1 MMKLKIIFKKN
12 GCPNNFFDIC
22 IKKILVR
29 RFIGKG
35 ICICIKKGINI
46 FTTVYR
52 QELPQIMMKLVN
64 FVKNNSP
71 FR

>member
-35 ICICIKKGINI
+35 ICICIKKRN
-46 FTTVYR
+46 
-52 QELPQIMMKLVN
+52 
-64 FVKNNSP
+64 
-71 FR
+71 